1 MATLQFM
8 GFMDHLLKRPCLSDK
23 FGQMLIEFRSHKSA
37 DWKFFRNI
45 SYFLFLTILPA
56 ILSVSIR
63 RAHASEV
70 ADLVLFNGKIVTV
83 DENFAIVQ
91 ALAVK
96 DGRVSRIGTDREV
109 LETKGDRTELVD
121 LGGKMVLPGLMD
133 SHTHPTSA
141 SMFEF
146 DHPVPDME
154 SIDDVLEYVRSRTEA
169 VAEGSWITLNQVFIT
184 RLREQRYP
192 TCAELDRVAPR
203 HPVVFRTGPDA
214 AVNSLA
220 LRLSNIDASTNSA
233 AAGIVE
239 KDPATGEPTGILRG
253 EATKLLKVS
262 SDNRPARHEDHLN
275 RLKALFK
282 DYNSVGI
289 TSIADRNADPDS
301 IARYLKLRDADQ
313 LTVRIAVS
321 HAVSPAEKISDTQAR
336 IREVAK
342 HPLCQGDERLRI
354 VGIKMFQ
361 DGGMLTGSAY
371 MREPWGISRIYSIS
385 DPQYRGML
393 FIEKAD
399 LREYVRTAVE
409 CKLQFT
415 AHSVGDGAVHNLVDV
430 YDDINKSICIRSTRP
445 CITHCNFMSREAIE
459 RMAQLGVVC
468 DIQPAWLYLDARTL
482 EDQFGYDRMRWFQ
495 PLKSMFESGVIAGGG
510 SDHMQKIGSLRSV
523 NPYNPFLGMWITIT
537 RQAKRYDGQMHS
549 EEALSREQAI
559 RLYTTNNAY
568 LLFLDSVTGS
578 LEEGKSADMIVL
590 DRDLLTCPVDEIKL
604 ARVLRTYL
612 GGRLVHMAQAQ

>member
-1 MATLQFM
+1 MRAYA
-8 GFMDHLLKRPCLSDK
+8 SD
-23 FGQMLIEFRSHKSA
+23 A
-37 DWKFFRNI
+37 
-45 SYFLFLTILPA
+45 
-56 ILSVSIR
+56 
-63 RAHASEV
+63 
-70 ADLVLFNGKIVTV
+70 ADLVLFNGKIATV
-83 DENFAIVQ
+83 DEGFSIVE

-96 DGRVSRIGTDREV
+96 DGKILRVGTNREV
-109 LETKGDRTELVD
+109 LETKGDQTELVD

-146 DHPVPDME
+146 DHPVPEME
-154 SIDDVLEYVRSRTEA
+154 SIEDVLKYIRTRTEA

-192 TCAELDRVAPR
+192 TRAELDRAAPH

-220 LRLSNIDASTNSA
+220 LRLSNIDASTMA
-233 AAGIVE
+233 AAGGMVE

-253 EATKLLKVS
+253 AATKLLKLPP
-262 SDNRPARHEDHLN
+262 DKTPARQADHIE

-289 TSIADRNADPDS
+289 TSIADRNADSDAL
-301 IARYLKLRDADQ
+301 ARYLKLRDDDE

-321 HAVSPAEKISDTQAR
+321 HGVSPSGTVSDTQAR

-342 HPLCQGDERLRI
+342 HPLREGDERLRI
-354 VGIKMFQ
+354 IGIKMFQ

-385 DPQYRGML
+385 DPHYRGML
-393 FIEKAD
+393 FIEKDD

-415 AHSVGDGAVHNLVDV
+415 AHSVGDAAVHNLVEV
-430 YDDINKSICIRSTRP
+430 YDEINESTSIRATRP
-445 CITHCNFMSREAIE
+445 CITHCNFMSREAID
-459 RMAQLGVVC
+459 RVAQLGIVC

-495 PLKSMFESGVIAGGG
+495 PLRSMFESGVIAGGG

-523 NPYNPFLGMWITIT
+523 NPYNPFLGMWTTIT
-537 RQAKRYDGQMHS
+537 REARRYDGQMHS

-559 RLYTTNNAY
+559 RFYTNNNAY
-568 LLFLDSVTGS
+568 ILFLDNVAGV
-578 LEEGKSADMIVL
+578 LEPGKLADMIVV
-590 DRDLLTCPVDEIKL
+590 DRDLLTCPEDEIKSV
-604 ARVLRTYL
+604 RVLRTYL
-612 GGRLVHMAQAQ
+612 GGRLVHTAGTQ

>member
-1 MATLQFM
+1 MTM
-8 GFMDHLLKRPCLSDK
+8 CYW
-23 FGQMLIEFRSHKSA
+23 FRSFNRLSQ
-37 DWKFFRNI
+37 RP
-45 SYFLFLTILPA
+45 FLKNHFARILLFHVVFAA
-56 ILSVSIR
+56 ILTASLT

-70 ADLVLFNGKIVTV
+70 ADLVLLNGKIATV
-83 DENFAIVQ
+83 DKEFTIVQ

-96 DGRVSRIGTDREV
+96 DGKILRVGTDREV
-109 LETKGDRTELVD
+109 LETKGDHTESID

-146 DHPVPDME
+146 DHAVPDME
-154 SIDDVLEYVRSRTEA
+154 SIDDVLKYIRSRTEA
-169 VAEGSWITLNQVFIT
+169 VPEGSWIKLNQVFIT

-192 TCAELDRVAPR
+192 TRAELDRAAPR

-220 LRLSNIDASTNSA
+220 LRESNIDASTMA
-233 AAGIVE
+233 VGAGVVE
-239 KDPATGEPTGILRG
+239 KDPATGEPSGILRG
-253 EATKLLKVS
+253 AATKLLKLS
-262 SDNRPARHEDHLN
+262 PDKPPARQADHIE
-275 RLKALFK
+275 RLKALFT

-301 IARYLKLRDADQ
+301 IARYLELRDADQ

-321 HAVSPAEKISDTQAR
+321 HGVSPSEKIIDTQAR
-336 IREVAK
+336 IREVAR
-342 HPLCQGDERLRI
+342 HPLREGDERLRI

-371 MREPWGISRIYSIS
+371 MREPWGTSRIYSIS
-385 DPQYRGML
+385 DPKYRGL
-393 FIEKAD
+393 LLIEKDA

-415 AHSVGDGAVHNLVDV
+415 AHSVGDGAVHNLVDI
-430 YDDINKSICIRSTRP
+430 YDEINQSLAIRATRP
-445 CITHCNFMSREAIE
+445 CITHCNFMSREAID
-459 RMAQLGVVC
+459 RMARLGVVC

-482 EDQFGYDRMRWFQ
+482 QDQFGYDRMRWFQ
-495 PLKSMFESGVIAGGG
+495 PLRSMFESGVIAGGG

-523 NPYNPFLGMWITIT
+523 NPYNPFLGMWIAIT
-537 RQAKRYDGQMHS
+537 REARRFDGQVHP

-559 RLYTTNNAY
+559 RLYTSNNAY
-568 LLFLDSVTGS
+568 VLFLDSTAGS
-578 LEEGKSADMIVL
+578 LEAGKFADMIVL
-590 DRDLLTCPVDEIKL
+590 DRDLLTCPVDEIRS

-612 GGRLVHMAQAQ
+612 GGRLVHAAQE

>member
-1 MATLQFM
+1 M
-8 GFMDHLLKRPCLSDK
+8 
-23 FGQMLIEFRSHKSA
+23 RSLA
-37 DWKFFRNI
+37 
-45 SYFLFLTILPA
+45 LFLASLAVIPSA
-56 ILSVSIR
+56 SIM
-63 RAHASEV
+63 RAHASDA
-70 ADLVLFNGKIVTV
+70 ADLVLFNGKIATV
-83 DENFAIVQ
+83 DEKFTIVE

-96 DGRVSRIGTDREV
+96 GGKILRVGTNREV
-109 LETKGDRTELVD
+109 LETKGDETELVD

-146 DHPVPDME
+146 DHPVPEME
-154 SIDDVLEYVRSRTEA
+154 SIDDVLEYIRSRTEA

-192 TCAELDRVAPR
+192 TRAELDRAAPR

-220 LRLSNIDASTNSA
+220 LRLSNIDASTMA
-233 AAGIVE
+233 AAGGMVE

-253 EATKLLKVS
+253 AATKLLKVP
-262 SDNRPARHEDHLN
+262 SDKTPARQADHIE
-275 RLKALFK
+275 RLKALFQ

-289 TSIADRNADPDS
+289 TSIADRNADSDT
-301 IARYLKLRDADQ
+301 IARYLNLRDDDE

-321 HAVSPAEKISDTQAR
+321 HGVSPAEKIADTQAR

-342 HPLCQGDERLRI
+342 HPLRDGDERMRI

-385 DPQYRGML
+385 DPHYRGML
-393 FIEKAD
+393 FIEKDA

-415 AHSVGDGAVHNLVDV
+415 AHSVGDAAVHNLVEV
-430 YDDINKSICIRSTRP
+430 YHEINESTSIRATRP
-445 CITHCNFMSREAIE
+445 CITHCNFMSREAID
-459 RMAQLGVVC
+459 RMAELGIVC
-468 DIQPAWLYLDARTL
+468 DIQPAWLYLDARAL
-482 EDQFGYDRMRWFQ
+482 HDQFGYARMRWFQ

-523 NPYNPFLGMWITIT
+523 NPYNPFLGMWTTIT

-559 RLYTTNNAY
+559 RFYTNKNAY
-568 LLFLDSVTGS
+568 ILFLDNVAGS
-578 LEEGKSADMIVL
+578 LEEGKLADMIVL
-590 DRDLLTCPVDEIKL
+590 DRDLLTCPEDEIKST
-604 ARVLRTYL
+604 RVLRTYL
-612 GGRLVHMAQAQ
+612 GGRLVHMARTQ

>member
-1 MATLQFM
+1 MIRC
-8 GFMDHLLKRPCLSDK
+8 LL
-23 FGQMLIEFRSHKSA
+23 
-37 DWKFFRNI
+37 
-45 SYFLFLTILPA
+45 ILVA
-56 ILSVSIR
+56 RTTALLAASIV
-63 RAHASEV
+63 HAEANEV
-70 ADLVLFNGKIVTV
+70 ADLVLVNGKIATV
-83 DENFAIVQ
+83 DDKFAVVQ

-96 DGRVSRIGTDREV
+96 DGKIFRVGANDEV
-109 LETKGDRTELVD
+109 LETKGDGTEFVD
-121 LGGKMVLPGLMD
+121 LGGKFVMPGLMD

-146 DHPVPDME
+146 DHPVPEME
-154 SIDDVLEYVRSRTEA
+154 SIDDVLEYIRSRTEA
-169 VAEGSWITLNQVFIT
+169 VAEGSWITLSQVFIT

-192 TCAELDRVAPR
+192 ARAELDGVAPR

-214 AVNSLA
+214 SVNSLA
-220 LRLSNIDASTNSA
+220 LRVSDIDASTKATSA
-233 AAGIVE
+233 GVVE
-239 KDPATGEPTGILRG
+239 KDPVSGEPTGILRG

-262 SDNRPARHEDHLN
+262 SDKSPAKQADYLE

-289 TSIADRNADPDS
+289 TSIADRNADPDA
-301 IARYLKLRDADQ
+301 IARYSKLRDDDE

-321 HAVSPAEKISDTQAR
+321 HGVSPLEKLADTQAR

-342 HPLCQGDERLRI
+342 HPLCHGDERLRI

-385 DPQYRGML
+385 DPRYRGVL
-393 FIEKAD
+393 LIEKDD

-415 AHSVGDGAVHNLVDV
+415 AHSVGDGAVQNLVDV
-430 YDDINKSICIRSTRP
+430 YDEINELMPIRATRP
-445 CITHCNFMSREAIE
+445 CITHCNFMSRESVE
-459 RMAQLGVVC
+459 RMAALGVVC

-482 EDQFGYDRMRWFQ
+482 QDQFGYERMRWFQ
-495 PLKSMFESGVIAGGG
+495 PLKTIFEADVVAGGG

-523 NPYNPFLGMWITIT
+523 NPYNPFLGMWTTIT
-537 RQAKRYDGQMHS
+537 RQAKRYDGQLHQ

-559 RLYTTNNAY
+559 RMYTINNAY
-568 LLFLDSVTGS
+568 VLFLDEVAGS
-578 LEEGKSADMIVL
+578 LESGKLADMIVL
-590 DRDLLTCPVDEIKL
+590 DRDLLTCRVDEIKS
-604 ARVLRTYL
+604 ARVLQTYL
-612 GGRLVHMAQAQ
+612 GGRLVHNAQE